1 MIRKLLALATAL
13 MFAGVAAAAVVEDV
27 KVPDTAEVGGQTLM
41 LNGAGLR
48 EKLWVDV
55 YVGALYLTAKAT
67 TPDAVL
73 AATGPNRIAM
83 HMIYAV
89 SKDQFVDAWDDDF
102 KSNNPKAD
110 FAAVKERLSQFDA
123 LFQDSKKGDVVTMDY
138 IPGTGTQ
145 VSWNGQLKGT
155 IPGEDFNVALR
166 RVFVGDHP
174 PTRALKKGLL
184 GQG

>member
-1 MIRKLLALATAL
+1 MIKKLLALAAGL
-13 MFAGVAAAAVVEDV
+13 MLAGAAAAAVVDDV
-27 KVPDTAEVGGQTLM
+27 KVPDTAQVGGQKLA

-48 EKLWVDV
+48 EKFWVDV
-55 YVGALYLTAKAT
+55 YVGALYLPAKAS
-67 TPDAVL
+67 TPAAVL
-73 AATGPNRIAM
+73 AAKGPNRIAM

-110 FAAVKERLSQFDA
+110 FAAVKDRLSQFNA

-145 VSWNGQLKGT
+145 VNWNGELKGT
-155 IPGEDFNVALR
+155 IPGEDFNIALR

-174 PTRALKKGLL
+174 PTRALKKGML
-184 GQG
+184 GGD